1 MTQIGQ
7 ILLPVGIVATEIRK
21 GEPRMSVAWTE
32 TVKEIA
38 GSKLH
43 VSRAGRG
50 PTVLVLHHD
59 IGTVDRLPFYDAL
72 AVQFDV
78 VIPHHPGWGKSERPQ
93 WMRHPRDIAAVHAWL
108 LAELGVSDV
117 SLLGLGFGGWIAAE
131 MASLAPEVYKKLV
144 LVGAMGI
151 KPPDGDIADQ
161 AIVSYIDYARA
172 GFHDQATFA
181 AVYGDVTTDQLEAWD
196 IAREM
201 SFRTAWKPYMYSQTL
216 PHLLG
221 GVRSPA
227 LIIWGDDDRIVPLS
241 AGQAYA
247 RALHDATMTTIP
259 ECGHFAEMEK
269 PDSVAKLAIDF
280 ISRS

>member
-1 MTQIGQ
+1 
-7 ILLPVGIVATEIRK
+7 
-21 GEPRMSVAWTE
+21 MSVVWTD

-38 GSKLH
+38 GINLH
-43 VSRAGRG
+43 VSRAGSG
-50 PTVLVLHHD
+50 QTVLVLHHD

-72 AVQFDV
+72 AANFDV
-78 VIPHHPGWGKSERPQ
+78 VLPHHPGWGKSERPQ
-93 WMRHPRDIAAVHAWL
+93 WMRGPRDIAAVHAWL
-108 LAELGVSDV
+108 LADLGVSGV
-117 SLLGLGFGGWIAAE
+117 SLLGLGFGGWVAAE

-151 KPPDGDIADQ
+151 KPPEGDIADQ
-161 AIVSYIDYARA
+161 AIVSYIDYPRA
-172 GFHDQATFA
+172 GFHDQAAFT

-221 GVRSPA
+221 GVRCPA
-227 LIIWGDDDRIVPLS
+227 LIIWGDDDRIVPVS

-269 PDSVAKLAIDF
+269 PDVVARLAIDF
-280 ISRS
+280 LSHS